1 MPRFIFFLF
10 VFFLFQNADYNAAV
24 LYYQGNSKDYRIFK
38 RVLVYQEKNSPYMG
52 VYIQLKRPF
61 VTGQKEV
68 KKFQR
73 RLAKREFLIKN
84 NQEYLDPK
92 DDTEDFV
99 LSREELDLRY
109 ARWRENSE
117 LWQTDYREPHT
128 RKLKLSGALQEEI
141 ETALDPDPFLVFYP
155 EVAFEKPVK
164 LDLVYRRDGLM
175 IRAQQSGDSTYIK
188 PGKIRGN
195 TLHFKFRTG
204 SVLHSFSLAL
214 LDPFGHSI
222 ELLAPNPEQARDLS
236 LRAKRSPFL
245 LPRNSLEMTNS
256 RAALVLMNSLR

>member
-1 MPRFIFFLF
+1 M
-10 VFFLFQNADYNAAV
+10 ADFGNTV

-38 RVLVYQEKNSPYMG
+38 RVLVYQEADSPFIG

-73 RLAKREFLIKN
+73 RLAKREFLIRN

-99 LSREELDLRY
+99 LGREELDLRY
-109 ARWRENSE
+109 TRWRENSE

-128 RKLKLSGALQEEI
+128 RELKLSGDLREEI
-141 ETALDPDPFLVFYP
+141 ETAVDPDPFLVFHP
-155 EVAFEKPVK
+155 KVAFKKPLK
-164 LDLVYRRDGLM
+164 LDLVYRRNGLM
-175 IRAQQSGDSTYIK
+175 IRAQNSGESTYIK
-188 PGKIRGN
+188 PRKIEGT
-195 TLHFKFRTG
+195 TLHFKFRPAG
-204 SVLHSFSLAL
+204 ELHSFSLSL
-214 LDPFGHSI
+214 LDSDGYSI
-222 ELLAPNPEQARDLS
+222 DILAPSPEQARDLN

-245 LPRNSLEMTNS
+245 LPRNSLEKTNS
-256 RAALVLMNSLR
+256 RAARVLMQSLH